1 MRNGKKYVIVHK
13 VSYLVRS
20 FEWKHGHTDT
30 GVLWHHCFEVVAKS
44 AYTMLSICWK
54 LNNTHAG
61 RTRKMWLLKT
71 NFKKQKYFTSH
82 IFKAKK
88 EGWTNERTN
97 DEQTN
102 PHQKKHESDNNT
114 TKTRNN
120 TSLWPGIPWNYLS
133 KRTNNVCCHIIHT
146 QQPYDANTV
155 RSQWD
160 RNNDH
165 CRWMPWDG
173 LSVSLLWWVLKQ
185 LLRSRGIPMGS

>member
-88 EGWTNERTN
+88 RRLQRTNKRRTNEPTPEETWERQQHHQN
-97 DEQTN
+97 AEQHLPLT
-102 PHQKKHESDNNT
+102 
-114 TKTRNN
+114 
-120 TSLWPGIPWNYLS
+120 WNSLS